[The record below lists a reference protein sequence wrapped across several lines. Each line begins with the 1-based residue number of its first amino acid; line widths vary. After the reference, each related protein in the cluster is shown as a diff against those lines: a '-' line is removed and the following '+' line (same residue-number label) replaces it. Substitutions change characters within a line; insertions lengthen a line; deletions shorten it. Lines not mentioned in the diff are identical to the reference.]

1 MGCSVALCWG
11 WLARVS
17 GQNKT
22 PWAGADGELAADLA
36 AELRPAVVAEYER
49 ALHAIFTAGAE
60 RRRRAREAA
69 GAALD
74 EAHQR
79 WAHGLV
85 MFVIWLNIQ

>member
-1 MGCSVALCWG
+1 M
-11 WLARVS
+11 
-17 GQNKT
+17 
-22 PWAGADGELAADLA
+22 
-36 AELRPAVVAEYER
+36 VAEYER

-79 WAHGLV
+79 WAHGLL
-85 MFVIWLNIQ
+85 MFAVWLSIQ